1 MEISLDQGLHFLNI
15 LLIPGVVYIVK
26 LDRRITK
33 LESFIDFLKSSCS
46 VSIIEKGGSHGTTEE
61 G

>member
-1 MEISLDQGLHFLNI
+1 MEINLDQTLHFLNI

-33 LESFIDFLKSSCS
+33 LESFIDFLKTSCS
-46 VSIIEKGGSHGTTEE
+46 VSIIEKGDHHGEKKE